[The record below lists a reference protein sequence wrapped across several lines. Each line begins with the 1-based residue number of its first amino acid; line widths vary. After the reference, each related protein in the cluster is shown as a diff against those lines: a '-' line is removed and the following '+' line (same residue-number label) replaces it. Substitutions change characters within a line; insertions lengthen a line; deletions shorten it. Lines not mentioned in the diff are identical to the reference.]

1 MEGFARAVEDGLKL
15 SKRLVLPGGLPPPR
29 PLAGM
34 DRGVGVGGGGGGDAS
49 VAALLLPSAPMAYA
63 VVTDP
68 GAVDTPDVPSY
79 QPYVYGRLDPL
90 R

>member
-1 MEGFARAVEDGLKL
+1 
-15 SKRLVLPGGLPPPR
+15 
-29 PLAGM
+29 M
-34 DRGVGVGGGGGGDAS
+34 DRGGGGGDAS
-49 VAALLLPSAPMAYA
+49 VAALLLQSALLLPSAPMAYA

-68 GAVDTPDVPSY
+68 GTVDTPDMPSY

>member
-1 MEGFARAVEDGLKL
+1 
-15 SKRLVLPGGLPPPR
+15 
-29 PLAGM
+29 
-34 DRGVGVGGGGGGDAS
+34 

>member
-1 MEGFARAVEDGLKL
+1 
-15 SKRLVLPGGLPPPR
+15 
-29 PLAGM
+29 M
-34 DRGVGVGGGGGGDAS
+34 DRGGGGGDAS

-68 GAVDTPDVPSY
+68 GTVDTPDMPSY

>member
-1 MEGFARAVEDGLKL
+1 
-15 SKRLVLPGGLPPPR
+15 GGELGIRRHRHHHLLPP
-29 PLAGM
+29 AGM
-34 DRGVGVGGGGGGDAS
+34 DRGGGGGDAS

-68 GAVDTPDVPSY
+68 GTVDTPDMPSY